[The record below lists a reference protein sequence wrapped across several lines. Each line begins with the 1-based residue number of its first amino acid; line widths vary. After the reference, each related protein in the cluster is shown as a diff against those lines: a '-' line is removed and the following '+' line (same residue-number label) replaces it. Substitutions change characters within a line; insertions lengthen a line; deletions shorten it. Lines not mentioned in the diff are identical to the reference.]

1 MRTADD
7 PADIVIIT
15 GLSGAGRST
24 AAKSLEGQP
33 WDFFASVD
41 TDHVPTVPGD
51 RARLAQLANN
61 LLSNAIKFTPD
72 GGRVEV
78 RGHENRSNAVI
89 EIRDSG
95 IGIPAD
101 EIPRLFSRFYR
112 ATSATEH
119 AISGT
124 GLGLAIVKSIA
135 DAHHGAIEVDSSPGV
150 GTTMRVL
157 LPLSANEN

>member
-1 MRTADD
+1 VR
-7 PADIVIIT
+7 
-15 GLSGAGRST
+15 
-24 AAKSLEGQP
+24 
-33 WDFFASVD
+33 
-41 TDHVPTVPGD
+41 GD
-51 RARLAQLANN
+51 RARLTQLADN

-78 RGHENRSNAVI
+78 CGHEDGSNAVI

-101 EIPRLFSRFYR
+101 EIPHLFSRFYR

-124 GLGLAIVKSIA
+124 GLGLAIVKSIT
-135 DAHHGAIEVDSSPGV
+135 DAHHGLIEVDSSPGV

-157 LPLSANEN
+157 LPLGANED